1 MLSERSAGF
10 AAIIG
15 TCIVWGLSP
24 IYYHAIEGTPALTIL
39 AHRTIWSLVIFALLL
54 GPQGRL
60 GQLTSA
66 LIGPEWSRIVL
77 AALMISANWFIF
89 IWSVLSGHAVE
100 ASLGYYML
108 PLVSVA
114 LGVVFLRE
122 TLSGLQWAAVGMAFV
137 AVSVLSWGL
146 GVPPWIALSIAG
158 SFGVYGLIKKHVR
171 LGPVLSVAAEVAV
184 LAPLAL
190 IWLALTG
197 TGQGFGTDWAQTGLL
212 IGSGLIT
219 ALPLVWFSYGAK
231 RVGLATLGITMYLNP
246 TLQFLAA
253 TLVLAEPFSRWH
265 LIAFT
270 LIWIALALYAVSLIR
285 AAREAPANPASR
297 SARVLVADAGAG
309 IRGTATSRGCND

>member
-100 ASLGYYML
+100 ASLGYYIL
-108 PLVSVA
+108 PLVSV
-114 LGVVFLRE
+114 
-122 TLSGLQWAAVGMAFV
+122 
-137 AVSVLSWGL
+137 GL
-146 GVPPWIALSIAG
+146 GVRTHELDVTIYNLLVERGHDVRTANRERPACGPRIHDVTPGAAG
-158 SFGVYGLIKKHVR
+158 S
-171 LGPVLSVAAEVAV
+171 
-184 LAPLAL
+184 
-190 IWLALTG
+190 
-197 TGQGFGTDWAQTGLL
+197 
-212 IGSGLIT
+212 
-219 ALPLVWFSYGAK
+219 K
-231 RVGLATLGITMYLNP
+231 RK
-246 TLQFLAA
+246 
-253 TLVLAEPFSRWH
+253 
-265 LIAFT
+265 
-270 LIWIALALYAVSLIR
+270 
-285 AAREAPANPASR
+285 
-297 SARVLVADAGAG
+297 D
-309 IRGTATSRGCND
+309 TSCVD